1 MINRNL
7 VEFCKLLC
15 VTLLLLGG
23 EMLLAQSQHYDCSP
37 RFPHAPTA
45 QEQASIP
52 TLGTRAHRLGENRSF
67 PPAPV
72 QSIAEFQPMAGVL
85 VAYPLGIPVA
95 LIREMTQTVTVHVIV
110 NHSSDTIPARNY
122 FLQNSINLEK
132 VRFHTIAHDTYWT
145 RDYGP
150 WFIVDIDYN
159 LSVIDFIY
167 NRPARPNDDAS
178 LPAVANF
185 LNLDY
190 YNMPMVHTG
199 GNFMA
204 DGYGTAASTTL
215 LLDENPYESASSLS
229 AIAHNYLGVEE
240 YHLIEDPLGDYIE
253 HIDCWGKF
261 LAVDK
266 VLIGQVDP
274 SDYRYS
280 DYEAVADFFE
290 NSLTPWGNHYQV
302 FRVYTPGAFS
312 GVTPYTNS
320 LILNNFVFVPQTG
333 SPWDEDALEVYR
345 MAMPGYTIV
354 PVMESPYTPWENTDA
369 LHCRTHELADSEMI
383 FISHYPLLEDVIVN
397 TPISAE
403 IVSLSGNNL
412 VEDSVMLIYRVNRGD
427 WNFENLTHQGGN
439 SWQAFASAAAVGD
452 TVEYYLSAQDVS
464 GRRDFYPL
472 VGAANPFR
480 FVFTENAQVCDE
492 EEVTVSVFPNPATQF
507 CVVKGEN
514 LQSVEIFNQLGNRV
528 ANYLISGESLIIPT
542 EHWASGVYI
551 LQITTHEAQQIRKK
565 LIKL

>member
-1 MINRNL
+1 MINYNF
-7 VEFCKLLC
+7 VVMNKLLC
-15 VTLLLLGG
+15 AVLLLLGC
-23 EMLLAQSQHYDCSP
+23 EMLMAQSQHYDCTP

-45 QEQASIP
+45 DEQSLIP
-52 TLGTRAHRLGENRSF
+52 TLGTRANKNSETRSL
-67 PPAPV
+67 PTAPIR
-72 QSIAEFQPMAGVL
+72 SIAEFQPMAGVL

-95 LIREMTQTVTVHVIV
+95 LIREMAQTVTVHVIV
-110 NHSSDTIPARNY
+110 NHSSDTIYARNY
-122 FLQNSINLEK
+122 FSQNSINLEK

-150 WFIVDIDYN
+150 WFIVDADYN

-167 NRPARPNDDAS
+167 NRPARVNDDAS

-215 LLDENPYESASSLS
+215 LLDENPYESAASLS
-229 AIAHNYLGVEE
+229 AIAHDYLGVDE
-240 YHLIEDPLGDYIE
+240 YHLIDDPQGEYIE

-274 SDYRYS
+274 NDNRYA
-280 DYEAVADFFE
+280 DYEAAADFFE
-290 NSLTPWGNHYQV
+290 NTLTPWGNHYQV

-320 LILNNFVFVPQTG
+320 LILNNYVFVPQTG
-333 SPWDEDALEVYR
+333 NAWDEAALQVYR
-345 MAMPGYTIV
+345 TAMPGYTIV
-354 PVMESPYTPWENTDA
+354 PVMESLYTPWENTDA
-369 LHCRTHELADSEMI
+369 LHCRTHELADPEMI
-383 FISHYPLLEDVIVN
+383 FISHYPLLEDVMIN

-403 IVSLSGNNL
+403 ILSLAGNNL
-412 VEDSVMLIYRVNRGD
+412 VEDSVRLIYRVNRGD
-427 WNFENLTHQGGN
+427 WIFENLTYQGGN
-439 SWQAFASAAAVGD
+439 RWQAFASATAGD
-452 TVEYYLSAQDVS
+452 TVEYYLSAQDES

-472 VGAANPFR
+472 VGAASPFR
-480 FVFTENAQVCDE
+480 FVFADDVQIADN
-492 EEVTVSVFPNPATQF
+492 EVVNIYVFPNPTTQF
-507 CVVKGEN
+507 CIVKGDN
-514 LQSVEIFNQLGNRV
+514 LQSVEIFNSLGNRV
-528 ANYLISGESLIIPT
+528 ANYHFSSENLKIST
-542 EHWASGVYI
+542 EFWAAGVYI
-551 LQITTHEAQQIRKK
+551 LKVKTRDGQQFLKK